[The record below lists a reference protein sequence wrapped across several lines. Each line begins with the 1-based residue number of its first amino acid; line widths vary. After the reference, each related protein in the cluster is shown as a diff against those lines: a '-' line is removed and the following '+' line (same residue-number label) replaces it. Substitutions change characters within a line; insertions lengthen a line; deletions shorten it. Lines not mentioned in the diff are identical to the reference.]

1 MGLKPAEAELKNCA
15 TEEERIFL
23 RSAMRGLLAEKRI
36 AEKLAEAADRKLKT
50 GSNPEAACFLEMISC
65 TTRRFTKRW
74 TRPGH
79 ERNESG
85 CSAYSF

>member
-23 RSAMRGLLAEKRI
+23 RSAMRGLLAVKRI

-50 GSNPEAACFLEMISC
+50 VFQSGGGMFSGNDLLHYSSIYEEMD
-65 TTRRFTKRW
+65 
-74 TRPGH
+74 
-79 ERNESG
+79 
-85 CSAYSF
+85 SFRT

>member
-23 RSAMRGLLAEKRI
+23 RSAMRGLLAVKRI

-50 GSNPEAACFLEMISC
+50 GSNPEAACFSGNDLLHYPSIYEEMDSSR
-65 TTRRFTKRW
+65 T
-74 TRPGH
+74 
-79 ERNESG
+79 
-85 CSAYSF
+85 